1 MMVTFLDF
9 LQVED
14 NIIISL
20 CYVINSYLN
29 NLDIYLVTQN
39 AIWNDHEMKKKF
51 FFSRQN
57 KPRE

>member
-39 AIWNDHEMKKKF
+39 AIWNDHEMKKKKI
-51 FFSRQN
+51 FSRQN